1 MPHTYQLQKLLPFTV
16 ETLGMNHV
24 GAAALTCLLCC
35 LPTSTSTT
43 IREPLP
49 GPELPWVTV
58 SAVVIAAVVWEGEP
72 CLGSD

>member
-1 MPHTYQLQKLLPFTV
+1 M
-16 ETLGMNHV
+16 
-24 GAAALTCLLCC
+24 
-35 LPTSTSTT
+35 T

-58 SAVVIAAVVWEGEP
+58 SAVVMAAVVWEGEP